1 MAVGAAGAAI
11 YFSTLSLAEPRR
23 AELPIIEAT
32 LDLIRWFIPLLNRLP
47 RSHKFSLSPLP
58 FANDLP

>member
-1 MAVGAAGAAI
+1 M
-11 YFSTLSLAEPRR
+11 AEPSR

-47 RSHKFSLSPLP
+47 RSHKFVLAHLR

>member
-1 MAVGAAGAAI
+1 M
-11 YFSTLSLAEPRR
+11 AEPSR

-47 RSHKFSLSPLP
+47 RSHKFALAHLP

>member
-1 MAVGAAGAAI
+1 LAPQVPRFI
-11 YFSTLSLAEPRR
+11 FSKLSMAEPSR

-47 RSHKFSLSPLP
+47 RSHKFVLAHLPLD
-58 FANDLP
+58 NDLP

>member
-1 MAVGAAGAAI
+1 M
-11 YFSTLSLAEPRR
+11 AEPSR

-47 RSHKFSLSPLP
+47 RSDMFALAHLQ

>member
-1 MAVGAAGAAI
+1 MAVGAAGAVI
-11 YFSTLSLAEPRR
+11 FSTLSMAEPSR

-47 RSHKFSLSPLP
+47 RSDTFALAHLRFPNNLP
-58 FANDLP
+58 

>member
-1 MAVGAAGAAI
+1 M
-11 YFSTLSLAEPRR
+11 AEPRR

>member
-1 MAVGAAGAAI
+1 M
-11 YFSTLSLAEPRR
+11 AEPSR

-47 RSHKFSLSPLP
+47 RSHKFVLAHLPLD
-58 FANDLP
+58 NDLP

>member
-1 MAVGAAGAAI
+1 M
-11 YFSTLSLAEPRR
+11 AEPSR

-47 RSHKFSLSPLP
+47 RSHLFAMAPLP

>member
-1 MAVGAAGAAI
+1 LAPQAPRFI
-11 YFSTLSLAEPRR
+11 FSTLSMAEPSR

-47 RSHKFSLSPLP
+47 RSDMFALAHLQ
-58 FANDLP
+58 FANDLL